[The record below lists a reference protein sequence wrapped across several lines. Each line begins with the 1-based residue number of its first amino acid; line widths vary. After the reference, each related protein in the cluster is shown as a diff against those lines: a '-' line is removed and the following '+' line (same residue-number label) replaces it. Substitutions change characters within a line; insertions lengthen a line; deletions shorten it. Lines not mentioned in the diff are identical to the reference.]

1 MIGKLILC
9 LPSNIK
15 LAAKRVPLISYIY
28 FNIISKRKSGYD
40 FWIKNI
46 EDKMWCKA
54 INSNKKLKFS
64 IVVPIYNPPLEL
76 LKSCVF
82 SVKNQTYKDW
92 ELILVNDKSTF
103 PEVNQ
108 YLNDMD
114 RNSIDSNVKIIF
126 NSTNKHISLS
136 TNEGIKRAS
145 GDFMLFLDHD
155 DLLAPLAL
163 NEIATVLEKSPQLQ
177 WVYSDE
183 DLMTENG
190 KRVVPHFKS
199 QWNPYLLR
207 SHNYITHLCAY
218 RRELLEELG
227 GFRVGFE
234 GAQDYDLALRASRVL
249 QPYQIGHIP
258 KVLYHWRMHS
268 QSTAASSTAK
278 PYTHVA
284 GKKALQEHLDAIGVK
299 ATVDDGVS
307 DNFYKVNY
315 LLDVWPKVSIIIPTR
330 NNKSLLEACITS
342 IFDKTNYSDFE
353 VIIMDNQS
361 SEPDCLT
368 YLDSVQRDSR
378 VKVVKHDKPFNYSEI
393 NNTAVKHH
401 ASGNVVVLLNND
413 TEVITPQW
421 LTEMVGLAMQPDVG
435 CVGAK
440 LLYADNTIQHAGVI
454 LGLGGYAAHSHRCT
468 PNNASGYFHRP
479 NLTQVLSAVTG
490 ACLAIKKELYLQM
503 NGLDEAF
510 QIAYNDVDFCLR
522 VQQAG
527 YLNVYCPHAEL
538 YHYESKTRGDD
549 NLDPV
554 KAARFDQEKQR
565 LRDRWEAVIE
575 NDPYYNPNLTRSAE
589 NFAINMES

>member
-1 MIGKLILC
+1 MIEKLILF

-46 EDKMWCKA
+46 EDKMWSKA
-54 INSNKKLKFS
+54 IESKKKLKFS

-92 ELILVNDKSTF
+92 ELILVNDKSTC

-108 YLNDMD
+108 YLNDLD
-114 RNSIDSNVKIIF
+114 RNSIDSNIKIIF

-155 DLLAPLAL
+155 DLLAPQAL
-163 NEIATVLEKSPQLQ
+163 NEIAVLLEESPELK
-177 WVYSDE
+177 WIYSDE
-183 DLMTENG
+183 DLMTEKG

-199 QWNPYLLR
+199 QFNPYLLR

-268 QSTAASSTAK
+268 QSTAASSEAK

-284 GKKALQEHLDAIGVK
+284 GKKALKEHLDAIGVN
-299 ATVDDGVS
+299 ATVEDGVS

-315 LLDVWPKVSIIIPTR
+315 LLDVWPKVSIIIPTKD
-330 NNKSLLEACITS
+330 NKELLEACIS
-342 IFDKTNYSDFE
+342 SVLQKTDYSDFE
-353 VIIMDNQS
+353 IIVMDNQS
-361 SEPDCLT
+361 SDLECLT
-368 YLDSVQRDSR
+368 YLDSLQSDSR
-378 VKVVKHDKPFNYSEI
+378 VKVVKHNKPFNYSEI
-393 NNTAVKHH
+393 NNTAVKYH
-401 ASGNVVVLLNND
+401 ASGEVVVLLNND
-413 TEVITPQW
+413 TEVITPNW
-421 LTEMVGLAMQPDVG
+421 LTEMVGLAMQPYVG

-468 PNNASGYFHRP
+468 PNNSSGYFHRP

-490 ACLAIKKELYLQM
+490 ACLVVKKELYLQV

-522 VQQAG
+522 VQQNG
-527 YLNVYCPHAEL
+527 YLNVYCPHAQL

-549 NLDPV
+549 NQDKIKL
-554 KAARFDQEKQR
+554 ARFVKEKK
-565 LRDRWEAVIE
+565 LLLDRWEEKIN
-575 NDPYYNPNLTRSAE
+575 NDIYYNPNLTRVAE
-589 NFAINMES
+589 NFSINIAS